1 MGLAFVPRQDQHL
14 SASLRI
20 GDVAGKTYSL
30 LQMAELARFPESVQ
44 AELRDAHAA
53 MNRAAMALIDI
64 SIAKNTSPAD
74 VSHYTAM
81 AAQAA
86 DGAA

>member
-1 MGLAFVPRQDQHL
+1 MGLAFVSRQDQHL

-30 LQMAELARFPESVQ
+30 LKMAEIARFPEAIQ

-64 SIAKNTSPAD
+64 SIANSTSPAN
-74 VSHYTAM
+74 VSHYTDM
-81 AAQAA
+81 AARAA